1 LKWVYLNER
10 RDFRRTIAADVE
22 HVVLCRGEAQV
33 SRGRKVSRRQFGM
46 TAAAAAAASVLPQAP
61 LLAQT
66 AAPNVS
72 ANPWAQLGTMAARA
86 RQLGLA
92 TPRMSLG
99 LTGGTAYNDTMPAV
113 VDFIDHI
120 KASAAAS
127 GAAKSDVDALLKQAS
142 ALLMS
147 INNAERAP
155 KSQGD
160 PGEQGVQL
168 TPFTYESLRDEYL
181 KLFDTCQI
189 NPAHRS
195 QVAWYVGKLTDT
207 DYDQSYDTVED
218 AVCIPWYFTGI
229 VHAMEGSFNFDA
241 HLHNGDPLE
250 KKTVHVPAGRP
261 PVWLP
266 PSDWPSSAEDALT
279 FEGYANQTDW
289 SLAHTLFRMEAYNG
303 FGSRR
308 HGINT
313 PYLWSFS
320 NHYTKGKYV
329 SDGKWDPSYVSTQ
342 CGGAVMLKALVE
354 SGKVS
359 FPS

>member
-1 LKWVYLNER
+1 
-10 RDFRRTIAADVE
+10 
-22 HVVLCRGEAQV
+22 
-33 SRGRKVSRRQFGM
+33 
-46 TAAAAAAASVLPQAP
+46 
-61 LLAQT
+61 
-66 AAPNVS
+66 
-72 ANPWAQLGTMAARA
+72 
-86 RQLGLA
+86 
-92 TPRMSLG
+92 
-99 LTGGTAYNDTMPAV
+99 
-113 VDFIDHI
+113 
-120 KASAAAS
+120 
-127 GAAKSDVDALLKQAS
+127 
-142 ALLMS
+142 
-147 INNAERAP
+147 
-155 KSQGD
+155 
-160 PGEQGVQL
+160 VQL

-359 FPS
+359 FSS

>member
-1 LKWVYLNER
+1 
-10 RDFRRTIAADVE
+10 
-22 HVVLCRGEAQV
+22 
-33 SRGRKVSRRQFGM
+33 
-46 TAAAAAAASVLPQAP
+46 
-61 LLAQT
+61 
-66 AAPNVS
+66 
-72 ANPWAQLGTMAARA
+72 
-86 RQLGLA
+86 
-92 TPRMSLG
+92 
-99 LTGGTAYNDTMPAV
+99 
-113 VDFIDHI
+113 
-120 KASAAAS
+120 
-127 GAAKSDVDALLKQAS
+127 
-142 ALLMS
+142 MS
-147 INNAERAP
+147 INDAERAP

-168 TPFTYESLRDEYL
+168 TQFTYESLRDEYL
-181 KLFDTCQI
+181 KLFNTCEI
-189 NPAHRS
+189 NPVHRS

-320 NHYTKGKYV
+320 NHYTRGKYV